1 MSVDDA
7 CLMFIVQMKVLLKT
21 ACDFT
26 QTIKYSLNERIFH
39 YKIFYDEL
47 GCSFNPNKGN
57 QLN

>member
-21 ACDFT
+21 VILCV
-26 QTIKYSLNERIFH
+26 QIIKYSLNERIFH

-47 GCSFNPNKGN
+47 GCSFNSNS
-57 QLN
+57 LTD

>member
-21 ACDFT
+21 VILCV
-26 QTIKYSLNERIFH
+26 QIIKYSLNERIFH

-47 GCSFNPNKGN
+47 GCSFNSKS
-57 QLN
+57 LTD